1 MYCNR
6 ANTCLKLKRPEDCLA
21 DCERA
26 SQRDGSYA
34 KPYALMGEA
43 HIMMEEYEQAVRDY
57 DRATDMDPSSQVPSC
72 PPPHSGSCCTDDR
85 RVISSLQVEDAGLRR
100 RYAEQRCV
108 AQAFD
113 SGLRKAK
120 LELKKSKRKD
130 YYKILELPKDC
141 GDTVAIKKAYRKAA
155 LKWHPDKHSG
165 PCPSPAPASAV
176 GSGSDAR
183 DSLIGCGA
191 CGR

>member
-1 MYCNR
+1 MSEGGCAVGVQVYCNR

-72 PPPHSGSCCTDDR
+72 PPPPRSSGACYMDDR

-100 RYAEQRCV
+100 QYAEQRCLCCAGV
-108 AQAFD
+108 
-113 SGLRKAK
+113 
-120 LELKKSKRKD
+120 
-130 YYKILELPKDC
+130 
-141 GDTVAIKKAYRKAA
+141 
-155 LKWHPDKHSG
+155 
-165 PCPSPAPASAV
+165 
-176 GSGSDAR
+176 
-183 DSLIGCGA
+183 
-191 CGR
+191 

>member
-1 MYCNR
+1 MSEGGCAVRVQVYCNR

-72 PPPHSGSCCTDDR
+72 PPPRSSGACYMDDR
-85 RVISSLQVEDAGLRR
+85 RVMSSLQEQDAGLCR
-100 RYAEQRCV
+100 RYAEQRCL
-108 AQAFD
+108 
-113 SGLRKAK
+113 LRR
-120 LELKKSKRKD
+120 L
-130 YYKILELPKDC
+130 
-141 GDTVAIKKAYRKAA
+141 
-155 LKWHPDKHSG
+155 
-165 PCPSPAPASAV
+165 
-176 GSGSDAR
+176 
-183 DSLIGCGA
+183 LIPVF
-191 CGR
+191 GRRSSS

>member
-1 MYCNR
+1 MSEGGCAVGVQVYCNR

-72 PPPHSGSCCTDDR
+72 PPPRSSGACYMDDR
-85 RVISSLQVEDAGLRR
+85 RVISSLQVEDAGLSSI
-100 RYAEQRCV
+100 C
-108 AQAFD
+108 
-113 SGLRKAK
+113 
-120 LELKKSKRKD
+120 
-130 YYKILELPKDC
+130 
-141 GDTVAIKKAYRKAA
+141 
-155 LKWHPDKHSG
+155 
-165 PCPSPAPASAV
+165 
-176 GSGSDAR
+176 
-183 DSLIGCGA
+183 
-191 CGR
+191 